1 MRRYA
6 SSAPRS
12 IAEPGLGLEKL
23 PYDAERDLT
32 LISNVVRVYNVLAV
46 NPSLPVRTV
55 PELIAYAKQ
64 VRGSW

>member
-1 MRRYA
+1 
-6 SSAPRS
+6 
-12 IAEPGLGLEKL
+12 LGLEKL